1 MGNLR
6 EAITGT
12 KVVMTDNDRSLTL
25 AWNGGSGI
33 HVYDDDGGEISYCF
47 NPPLVLRPGE
57 INGYVDSGNGFITI
71 S

>member
-33 HVYDDDGGEISYCF
+33 HVYDDVSI
-47 NPPLVLRPGE
+47 RPW
-57 INGYVDSGNGFITI
+57 F
-71 S
+71 